1 MKRRRSKAY
10 ISPPDRC
17 ESDLDSGSVASTIML
32 VNATR
37 GFLWSDMETRALLN
51 IWGEHDVQTALDG
64 NFRNS
69 HVYRDVANRLCE
81 LGFDR
86 TPDQCRI
93 RVKSLKR
100 QYYQAKEGSRKN
112 GQYHKMCKF
121 YDEMERILSN
131 RSLVERQDID
141 SVAVGG
147 DETMDED
154 AESTELLQEAHMDG
168 SGECSFMEHPVKTE
182 YPSCPIPV
190 TVGGMSSFPSKQSS
204 LTKTNPPATSS
215 SRPRRSKKRF
225 ANMSL
230 EKLMEKFLEQSMEA
244 EDNFYRLEEQR
255 LQAEDKRRE
264 DEHSRELQMLQM
276 LGQIFAGISTPSP
289 APQATPQPSCIPQ
302 TNPTIPLTR
311 PPFGNRNH
319 PPALT
324 EFASHSQSAGPGLL
338 MEEGETQ
345 FIERSFSLGTAAMD
359 NIIPLVRNTIPP
371 LTSKKHK
378 GQDGRI
384 GIIGGCQEYT
394 GAPYFA
400 AISALKAGADLSH
413 VFCTKDAAPVIKSYS
428 PELIVHPVLDSPNAV
443 EEIEKWLP
451 RLHSL
456 VVGPGLG
463 REDMLLKNAKE
474 IIERSKLRG
483 IPIII
488 DADGL
493 WLVAKEP
500 SVIQGY
506 QRGILTPNFMEFT
519 RLYEAM
525 HHEPLDST
533 DRKRSA
539 QQLSI
544 AMGHLTLVL
553 KGEEDIITDGKN
565 MLTCSQEGSG
575 RRCGGQGDLLSG
587 SLGVFAHWA
596 FSSPPDATKGMNPSM
611 VAAFGATS
619 LTRQCNRQAF
629 HKHSRSTTTSDM
641 IQEISS
647 AFKKLFES

>member
-1 MKRRRSKAY
+1 
-10 ISPPDRC
+10 
-17 ESDLDSGSVASTIML
+17 ML

-190 TVGGMSSFPSKQSS
+190 TVGGMSSFPSKQSG
-204 LTKTNPPATSS
+204 LTKTNPPSTSS

-264 DEHSRELQMLQM
+264 EEHSRELQMLQM
-276 LGQIFAGISTPSP
+276 LGQIFAGMRTPSP
-289 APQATPQPSCIPQ
+289 APQAAPQPSCIPQ
-302 TNPTIPLTR
+302 TNSAVPLTR
-311 PPFGNRNH
+311 PPFGNCNH

-324 EFASHSQSAGPGLL
+324 EFASHSQPAGPV
-338 MEEGETQ
+338 
-345 FIERSFSLGTAAMD
+345 IERSFSLGTAAMD
-359 NIIPLVRNTIPP
+359 NVIPLVRNTVPP

-394 GAPYFA
+394 GAPFFA
-400 AISALKAGADLSH
+400 AISALKVGADLSH
-413 VFCTKDAAPVIKSYS
+413 VFCTKEAAPVIKSYS

-525 HHEPLDST
+525 HHEPLDGT
-533 DRKRSA
+533 DHKRSA

-553 KGEEDIITDGKN
+553 KGAEDIITDGKN

-596 FSSPPDATKGMNPSM
+596 FSSPPDATKGMNPSL

>member
-324 EFASHSQSAGPGLL
+324 EFASHSQSAGPV
-338 MEEGETQ
+338 
-345 FIERSFSLGTAAMD
+345 IERSFSLGTAAMD

>member
-1 MKRRRSKAY
+1 
-10 ISPPDRC
+10 
-17 ESDLDSGSVASTIML
+17 
-32 VNATR
+32 
-37 GFLWSDMETRALLN
+37 METRALLN

-69 HVYRDVANRLCE
+69 HVYRDIANRLCE

-100 QYYQAKEGSRKN
+100 QYYQAKEGSKKN

-121 YDEMERILSN
+121 YDEMESILSN
-131 RSLVERQDID
+131 RSLVERHDID

-154 AESTELLQEAHMDG
+154 AESAELLHDTQLDG
-168 SGECSFMEHPVKTE
+168 SGECSFMEHQVKTE
-182 YPSCPIPV
+182 YPSFPIPV
-190 TVGGMSSFPSKQSS
+190 TVGGMSSFPAKPS
-204 LTKTNPPATSS
+204 NPPKANAASS
-215 SRPRRSKKRF
+215 STSRPRRSKKRF

-264 DEHSRELQMLQM
+264 EEHSRELQMLQM
-276 LGQIFAGISTPSP
+276 LGQIFTGISTASSVPSHP
-289 APQATPQPSCIPQ
+289 AQPTGVPQNKPTVSLLHPSV
-302 TNPTIPLTR
+302 
-311 PPFGNRNH
+311 GNRNR
-319 PPALT
+319 PTALT
-324 EFASHSQSAGPGLL
+324 EFASHSQPADPV
-338 MEEGETQ
+338 
-345 FIERSFSLGTAAMD
+345 IERSFSLGTTAMD
-359 NIIPLVRNTIPP
+359 NVLPLVKNTIPQ

-400 AISALKAGADLSH
+400 AISALKA
-413 VFCTKDAAPVIKSYS
+413 
-428 PELIVHPVLDSPNAV
+428 
-443 EEIEKWLP
+443 
-451 RLHSL
+451 
-456 VVGPGLG
+456 
-463 REDMLLKNAKE
+463 E
-474 IIERSKLRG
+474 IIERSKLRS

-506 QRGILTPNFMEFT
+506 QKGILTPNVMEFS

-525 HHEPLDST
+525 HHEPLDSN
-533 DRKRSA
+533 DHKRSA

-544 AMGHLTLVL
+544 AMGNLTLVL

-565 MLTCSQEGSG
+565 MLKCSQEGSG

-596 FSSPPDATKGMNPSM
+596 FSSSSDATKGCVLFTKLDCVMRLVQVGCGVNSTTSRFAQTPAHI
-611 VAAFGATS
+611 AAFGGHP
-619 LTRQCNRQAF
+619 QCLVWLLQAGADINRQDYVGETPV
-629 HKHSRSTTTSDM
+629 HKGARAGSIECINTLLVQGAKAET
-641 IQEISS
+641 ISV
-647 AFKKLFES
+647 ENRH

>member
-1 MKRRRSKAY
+1 
-10 ISPPDRC
+10 
-17 ESDLDSGSVASTIML
+17 ML

-100 QYYQAKEGSRKN
+100 QYFQAKEGSRKN

-190 TVGGMSSFPSKQSS
+190 TVGGMSSFPTKQSS
-204 LTKTNPPATSS
+204 LAKTNPPSTSS

-264 DEHSRELQMLQM
+264 EEHSRELQMLQM
-276 LGQIFAGISTPSP
+276 LGQIFAGIRTPSP

-302 TNPTIPLTR
+302 TNPAVPLTR
-311 PPFGNRNH
+311 PPFGNCNH

-324 EFASHSQSAGPGLL
+324 EFASHSQPAGPV
-338 MEEGETQ
+338 
-345 FIERSFSLGTAAMD
+345 IERSFSLGTAAMD
-359 NIIPLVRNTIPP
+359 NVIPLVRNTIPP

-394 GAPYFA
+394 GAPFFA
-400 AISALKAGADLSH
+400 AISALKVGADLSH

-533 DRKRSA
+533 NHKRSA

-596 FSSPPDATKGMNPSM
+596 FSSPPDATKGMNPSL

>member
-154 AESTELLQEAHMDG
+154 AESTELLQETHMDG

-264 DEHSRELQMLQM
+264 EEHSRELQMLQM

-302 TNPTIPLTR
+302 TNPTVPLTR

-359 NIIPLVRNTIPP
+359 NVIPLVRNTIPQ

-533 DRKRSA
+533 DHKRSA

-553 KGEEDIITDGKN
+553 KGEEDIITDGKK

-596 FSSPPDATKGMNPSM
+596 FSSPPDATKGMNPSL

>member
-1 MKRRRSKAY
+1 
-10 ISPPDRC
+10 
-17 ESDLDSGSVASTIML
+17 ML

-100 QYYQAKEGSRKN
+100 QYFQAKEGSRKN

-131 RSLVERQDID
+131 RSFVERQDID
-141 SVAVGG
+141 SVAIGG

-154 AESTELLQEAHMDG
+154 AESTELLHETHMDG
-168 SGECSFMEHPVKTE
+168 SGESSFMEHPVKTE

-190 TVGGMSSFPSKQSS
+190 TVGGMSSFPAKQSS
-204 LTKTNPPATSS
+204 LPKTNPPATSS
-215 SRPRRSKKRF
+215 SRPRRTKKRF

-255 LQAEDKRRE
+255 LQVEDKRRE
-264 DEHSRELQMLQM
+264 EEHSRELQMLQM
-276 LGQIFAGISTPSP
+276 LGQIFASIRTPSP
-289 APQATPQPSCIPQ
+289 APTATPQPSFIPQ
-302 TNPTIPLTR
+302 TNLTVPLAR
-311 PPFGNRNH
+311 PSLGNRNH
-319 PPALT
+319 PPALID
-324 EFASHSQSAGPGLL
+324 FASHSQAAGPV
-338 MEEGETQ
+338 
-345 FIERSFSLGTAAMD
+345 IERSFSLGTSGMD
-359 NIIPLVRNTIPP
+359 NVIPLVRNTIPP

-394 GAPYFA
+394 GAPFFA
-400 AISALKAGADLSH
+400 AISALKVGADLSH

-451 RLHSL
+451 RLHSV

-483 IPIII
+483 IPVII

-525 HHEPLDST
+525 HHEPLDSS
-533 DRKRSA
+533 DHKRSA

-544 AMGHLTLVL
+544 ALGHLTLVL

-565 MLTCSQEGSG
+565 ILTCSQEGSG

-587 SLGVFAHWA
+587 SLGAFAHWA
-596 FSSPPDATKGMNPSM
+596 FSSPSDATKGMNPSL

-629 HKHSRSTTTSDM
+629 HKHGRSTTTSDM
-641 IQEISS
+641 IQEINS